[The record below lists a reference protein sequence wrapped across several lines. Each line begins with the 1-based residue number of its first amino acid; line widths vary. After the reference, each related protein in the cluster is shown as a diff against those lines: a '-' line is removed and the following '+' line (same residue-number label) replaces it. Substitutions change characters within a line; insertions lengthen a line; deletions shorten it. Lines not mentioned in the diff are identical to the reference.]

1 MNKRNGFSII
11 EGIIIVVI
19 VAIIVSLGLVFYN
32 NYIAKKDTATTQQ
45 ESQTADADQTEP
57 TQISSSSDLDTAATQ
72 LDQLDIE
79 DTDDVSTLD
88 SETEAF

>member
-1 MNKRNGFSII
+1 MNKRSGFSII
-11 EGIIIVVI
+11 EGIIIVVV

-32 NYIAKKDTATTQQ
+32 NYVAKNDTTTTEQ
-45 ESQTADADQTEP
+45 EAQVNTSQDEP
-57 TQISSSSDLDTAATQ
+57 TQISSSADLDAAADQ

-88 SETEAF
+88 DETAAF

>member
-1 MNKRNGFSII
+1 MNKRKGFSII
-11 EGIIIVVI
+11 EGIIIVVV

-32 NYIAKKDTATTQQ
+32 NYVAKKDATTTEQ
-45 ESQTADADQTEP
+45 ESQVDVTQDEP
-57 TQISSSSDLDTAATQ
+57 TQISSSSDLDTAADQ

-88 SETEAF
+88 AETEDF